1 MKAKILFI
9 SILLITANVVRADD
23 LSDRMRA
30 CNAIE
35 SDAERLACFDGLLTS
50 KAPVAPVEPVE
61 PVVPVESVTPVEAV
75 VPAAAAPA
83 ASPEPAADV
92 AAPPPATESLGAE
105 TLRHKEREAEDKEE
119 VRATATVTRCGE
131 SAEGRYLFY
140 FSNGQ
145 VWKQSKQERLH
156 FRDCN
161 FDVTITKD
169 FFGYKMQQV
178 GEKRRIRI
186 RRLK

>member
-1 MKAKILFI
+1 MKTRILLL
-9 SILLITANVVRADD
+9 SILLVMASVVRADD
-23 LSDRMRA
+23 LSDRMHA
-30 CNAIE
+30 CSAIE
-35 SDAERLACFDGLLTS
+35 NDAARLACFDGLVAPKAS
-50 KAPVAPVEPVE
+50 VAPVESAAPVEPVA
-61 PVVPVESVTPVEAV
+61 PV
-75 VPAAAAPA
+75 AAAASVAPA
-83 ASPEPAADV
+83 PVATTEPVTDV
-92 AAPPPATESLGAE
+92 AAPPPAPESLGAE
-105 TLRHKEREAEDKEE
+105 TLRHKNREAEEKDE
-119 VRATATVTRCGE
+119 VRVSATVTRCGE

-145 VWKQSKQERLH
+145 VWKQSKQDRVH

-186 RRLK
+186 KRLK